1 WNKTEREIFN
11 FVRGMNPFPSA
22 YTNFNDKI
30 FKIYGVKENF
40 KSYDDGAVGEV
51 VDIKKG
57 EGVIVKTGDGSVILT
72 EVKPENKKL
81 LRGVDIING
90 NVLKK
95 GDKLN

>member
-1 WNKTEREIFN
+1 
-11 FVRGMNPFPSA
+11 MNPFPSA
-22 YTNFNDKI
+22 YTTLDDKI

-40 KSYDDGAVGEV
+40 RNYEEGTVGEI

-57 EGVIVKTGDGSVILT
+57 AGVIVKTGNGSVILT

-81 LRGVDIING
+81 LNGTDIING